1 MVILIL
7 ILLFINF
14 IIINNL
20 LRHQEIINYL
30 FMKLILDILII
41 KNFINY
47 HKQLNK
53 NYLDLLFI
61 FIIII
66 NKYNKYINYILI
78 IKDLYLK

>member
-1 MVILIL
+1 MVILI
-7 ILLFINF
+7 IIFINF

-41 KNFINY
+41 NNFKNY
-47 HKQLNK
+47 HKPLNN
-53 NYLDLLFI
+53 NYRDLLFI
-61 FIIII
+61 FKFI

>member
-7 ILLFINF
+7 IFINF

-20 LRHQEIINYL
+20 LMHQEIINYL

-47 HKQLNK
+47 HKPLNN